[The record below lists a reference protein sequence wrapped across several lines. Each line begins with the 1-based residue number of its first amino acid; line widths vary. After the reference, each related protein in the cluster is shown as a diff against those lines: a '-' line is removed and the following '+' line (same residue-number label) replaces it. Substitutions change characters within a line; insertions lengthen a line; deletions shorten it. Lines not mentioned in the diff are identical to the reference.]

1 MSNTDTLPKTTMA
14 DRLSAVLGPYLAA
27 EHLELDDLEL
37 LGHRGARVVRVV
49 VDADEGVDV
58 DRLAEASRRLSRLLD
73 AETDLEGPYRL
84 EVSSPGLERRL
95 RTARHFV
102 KAVDREVVIKT
113 RGVQGTETL
122 RGRLVSANSHGCE
135 LLVEGEPQAVLYGAI
150 LSARTVFRWQAA
162 PKPGKGKVR
171 S

>member
-1 MSNTDTLPKTTMA
+1 MSNTDTLPKMTMA

-37 LGHRGARVVRVV
+37 LGHRGARVLRVV

-73 AETDLEGPYRL
+73 AEADLEGPYRL

-95 RTARHFV
+95 RTARHFE
-102 KAVDREVVIKT
+102 KAVDREVVIKI
-113 RGVQGTETL
+113 RGAQGTETL
-122 RGRLVSANSHGCE
+122 RGRLMSANAHGCE
-135 LLVEGEPQAVLYGAI
+135 CLVEGESQAILYDSI
-150 LSARTVFRWQAA
+150 LSARTVFSWQAA
-162 PKPGKGKVR
+162 PKPGKGKVG